1 MKFGERLKLLRK
13 NENWTQKVLANK
25 INVQEYTIGD
35 YERGR
40 SEPDIETLKK
50 LCIVFK
56 LSMDELLEFNYDDEI
71 QSSKINIKNTGT
83 INNSFNNNKY

>member
-1 MKFGERLKLLRK
+1 MKSKKHVLEK
-13 NENWTQKVLANK
+13 NENWTQKELAEK
-25 INVQEYTIGD
+25 IDVQEYTIGD

-56 LSMDELLEFNYDDEI
+56 LSMDELLEFDYDDKK
-71 QSSKINIKNTGT
+71 QLRKINIKNNGT